1 MAALIPLAN
10 QILQYERCSS
20 IPIGTDGAND
30 WQCKYVNAEP
40 SQMIRTIQVSS
51 DEELHEAIEEGM
63 STTCRRENLPWW
75 EFVRIENSNGDSV
88 VMIRVDH
95 WIGDGLSLVTLME
108 QILTLADGVT
118 PIPPIIPESMSNK
131 FKRKLGL
138 VTKIS
143 MFFKAIYFFI
153 VVLALPTGKY
163 DDDTHFGKSMNSKMI
178 YTWKVSE
185 RTCRCPLIWT
195 VPKQPPH
202 TKKDAPVQTQ
212 ATTKLN

>member
-1 MAALIPLAN
+1 
-10 QILQYERCSS
+10 
-20 IPIGTDGAND
+20 
-30 WQCKYVNAEP
+30 
-40 SQMIRTIQVSS
+40 MIRTIQVSS